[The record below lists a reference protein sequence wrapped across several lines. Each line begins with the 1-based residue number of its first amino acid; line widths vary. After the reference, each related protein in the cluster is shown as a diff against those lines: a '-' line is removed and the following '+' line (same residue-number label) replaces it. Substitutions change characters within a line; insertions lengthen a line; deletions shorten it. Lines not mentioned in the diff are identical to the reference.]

1 MAAIYKI
8 EGNRKKYRIKQFL
21 IDLAPDFCWCT
32 GEDLFLMMEVEHED
46 VQQHC
51 FEPVLSRMK
60 ADGYFWLKVVDG
72 RVYYLNRKGKVND

>member
-32 GEDLFLMMEVEHED
+32 GEDLFLMMEVEYED
-46 VQQHC
+46 VQQAC
-51 FEPVLSRMK
+51 FEPVLSLMK
-60 ADGYFWLKVVDG
+60 KNGYFWLKREDNLT
-72 RVYYLNRKGKVND
+72 YYMRK